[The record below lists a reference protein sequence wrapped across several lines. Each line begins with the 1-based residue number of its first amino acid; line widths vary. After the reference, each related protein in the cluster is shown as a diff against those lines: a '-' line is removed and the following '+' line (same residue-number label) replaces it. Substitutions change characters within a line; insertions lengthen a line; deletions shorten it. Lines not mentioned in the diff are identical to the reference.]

1 MSLADIVELSRYYG
15 SRPEYVIAGGGNTSF
30 KDEKTLYIKG
40 SGAALADIGPEGF
53 VKMDREKLAAIWEKN
68 YPPAPDER
76 EAAVLADMMAAR
88 EAGEEGKRPSVET
101 LLHDILPFRF
111 VVHLHPALVNALT
124 CSQRGEEAAAE
135 LFSSGN
141 KLPGNLLPDTLW
153 LPSSNPGFVLSRLA
167 KDALDDYRGRTGKP
181 APVIL
186 LQNHGI
192 FAGADS
198 TEGIREHYRRIMETL
213 EKRIIRKPD
222 LGDPSGAYGPSREIG
237 DILAEAAGETEPG
250 LKTRAVLFLRNPEI
264 TALVKDPS
272 SFYPLSRPFTPD
284 HIVYAGSDPLFIE
297 TGKNGLENPR
307 ELVRGAWKEYRQRFG
322 RNPKITALQGL
333 GVFGIGET
341 EKAARLALD
350 LFVDGIRIAVY
361 SEAFGGPR
369 FMTPD
374 QVDFINNWEV
384 ERYRIRVSRSE

>member
-40 SGAALADIGPEGF
+40 SGTALADIGPEGF
-53 VKMDREKLAAIWEKN
+53 VKMDREKLAAIWEKT
-68 YPPAPDER
+68 YPAAPDER

-124 CSQRGEEAAAE
+124 CSQRGAEGAAE
-135 LFSSGN
+135 LFPS
-141 KLPGNLLPDTLW
+141 DTLW

-167 KDALDDYRGRTGKP
+167 KDALDDYHRRAGKP
-181 APVIL
+181 APILL
-186 LQNHGI
+186 LQNHGV
-192 FAGADS
+192 FVGADS
-198 TEGIREHYRRIMETL
+198 AEGIREHYRRIMDSL
-213 EKRIIRKPD
+213 EKMIIRKPD
-222 LGDPSGAYGPSREIG
+222 LGEPCGVYGSSREIG
-237 DILAEAAGETEPG
+237 GILAEAAKETEPG
-250 LKTRAVLFLRNPEI
+250 LKTTAVLFLRNPEI
-264 TALVKDPS
+264 TTLVKDRP

-297 TGKNGLENPR
+297 TEKKDTHKLGEHI
-307 ELVRGAWKEYRQRFG
+307 RGAWKEHRQRFG

-350 LFVDGIRIAVY
+350 LFADGIRIAVY

-374 QVDFINNWEV
+374 QRDFINNWEV
-384 ERYRIRVSRSE
+384 ERYRIRVSWEKPE